1 MLVVLEFTSVGG
13 VQNWEAP
20 TSFPAF
26 GRETDLSSNPTIPS
40 IPITGPRPCQPS
52 QKAAPKGLPAL
63 IPKVTPSPA
72 QYFAPSAHSTPG
84 APEPSPETVTERST
98 QRFYQTNPLEKRR
111 EDVGLQAL
119 TPAERKTYNYANLI
133 IPVSQDKV
141 PLSNK
146 AEREYWKS
154 VTKEALPIRRLRRDY
169 NWGKDRSGRD
179 LGTYKI
185 ADFEQRSLK
194 QARLT
199 ALDILHRQFLT
210 KRDVARREG
219 REVSEETI
227 DEEKTRR
234 KVMADLRRELYGE
247 QTGSLAQ
254 DPAWDDVIPIPLNEP
269 EGALAQIAYPDDY
282 AEGM

>member
-1 MLVVLEFTSVGG
+1 M
-13 VQNWEAP
+13 
-20 TSFPAF
+20 
-26 GRETDLSSNPTIPS
+26 
-40 IPITGPRPCQPS
+40 
-52 QKAAPKGLPAL
+52 
-63 IPKVTPSPA
+63 
-72 QYFAPSAHSTPG
+72 
-84 APEPSPETVTERST
+84 T
-98 QRFYQTNPLEKRR
+98 QRFYQTNPLDKRR
-111 EDVGLQAL
+111 EEVGLQGL
-119 TPAERKTYNYANLI
+119 TPTERRTYAYSNLI

-141 PLSNK
+141 PLCNK
-146 AEREYWKS
+146 AEREYWKT

-169 NWGKDRSGRD
+169 DWGKDRSGRD

-219 REVSEETI
+219 KEISEETI
-227 DEEKTRR
+227 EEEKTRR
-234 KVMADLRRELYGE
+234 NNMANLRRELYGE

-254 DPAWDDVIPIPLNEP
+254 DPVWDDVIPIPQNEP